1 MRLIGGWLKRRQAK
15 EHEKLIGQCRA
26 KATALIGFM
35 EEARGFIPNPELART
50 IEQLQVF
57 DANLARLYVGFV
69 MEGKLRPQD
78 AEYLIGQLRA
88 LTAAVAG
95 FVQVNKRAKRS

>member
-1 MRLIGGWLKRRQAK
+1 MGPFGGWLKRRQAK
-15 EHEKLIGQCRA
+15 EHAKLIGQCRA
-26 KATALIGFM
+26 KATALIGFL
-35 EEARGFIPNPELART
+35 EEAHAVTPNLELART

-57 DANLARLYVGFV
+57 DGNLARLNVGFV

-95 FVQVNKRAKRS
+95 FVQVNKSLKRS